1 VAPRIIDPD
10 AERLEV
16 EVYEAHATYEDDTHT
31 EWDTTRIAPTL
42 TDTTDIPVL
51 PRPTP
56 PEPTLPEEAIFDLV
70 GDALAARDRGDIHA
84 AERQLTAALDWQPN
98 HIEARIARGQCLRD
112 MGDIPAAMSD
122 FIKCQRQAPHSPS
135 PHIEIGNLFFAKKDY
150 VRAISHYSDALS
162 IQPEH
167 TLALCRR
174 GISHHYRRQ
183 PARAIDDLTVAR
195 RIDGNIPNIDRY
207 IKMVSITE
215 KRRS

>member
-1 VAPRIIDPD
+1 
-10 AERLEV
+10 
-16 EVYEAHATYEDDTHT
+16 
-31 EWDTTRIAPTL
+31 
-42 TDTTDIPVL
+42 
-51 PRPTP
+51 
-56 PEPTLPEEAIFDLV
+56 
-70 GDALAARDRGDIHA
+70 
-84 AERQLTAALDWQPN
+84 
-98 HIEARIARGQCLRD
+98 

-215 KRRS
+215 KPRS